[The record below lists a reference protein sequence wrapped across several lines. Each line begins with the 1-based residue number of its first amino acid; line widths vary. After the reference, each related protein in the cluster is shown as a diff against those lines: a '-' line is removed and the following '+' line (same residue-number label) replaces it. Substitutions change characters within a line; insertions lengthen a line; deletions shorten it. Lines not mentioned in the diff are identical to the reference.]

1 MSIDSRYAKRRDE
14 EDLNYNSGNKLDF
27 AASIE

>member
-1 MSIDSRYAKRRDE
+1 MSIDSRYAERRDE
-14 EDLNYNSGNKLDF
+14 EGLKYNLNNKLDF